1 MASSSYVQLL
11 KVVVSRRLTRR
22 RSGTC
27 DGLVSASPPSRPSL
41 PRAGKAA
48 PRAQGRGGLLA
59 WRPRFFMDIISELR
73 KVVWP
78 TREDT
83 MYLAVVVVIVT
94 IIFGALLGA
103 IDIGFGWL
111 VDQTLLK

>member
-1 MASSSYVQLL
+1 MNRAV
-11 KVVVSRRLTRR
+11 RRQQVKEPKG
-22 RSGTC
+22 SK
-27 DGLVSASPPSRPSL
+27 SAPARAIPSTGSARTGA
-41 PRAGKAA
+41 REA
-48 PRAQGRGGLLA
+48 RRGGLLG
-59 WRPRFFMDIISELR
+59 WRPRFLTDVISELR

-83 MYLAVVVVIVT
+83 IHLTVVVVIVT

-111 VDQTLLK
+111 VDNTILR

>member
-1 MASSSYVQLL
+1 MNRALRRQQTKEPKPGKGAGAAS
-11 KVVVSRRLTRR
+11 
-22 RSGTC
+22 
-27 DGLVSASPPSRPSL
+27 ARPSL

-48 PRAQGRGGLLA
+48 PRAPGRGGLLA
-59 WRPRFFMDIISELR
+59 WRPRFLMDIISELR

-83 MYLAVVVVIVT
+83 TYLAVVVVIVT

>member
-1 MASSSYVQLL
+1 MNRELRRQQTKEPKPGKGGGAASV
-11 KVVVSRRLTRR
+11 RT
-22 RSGTC
+22 
-27 DGLVSASPPSRPSL
+27 SL
-41 PRAGKAA
+41 PRSGAGKTA

-78 TREDT
+78 TRDDT

>member
-1 MASSSYVQLL
+1 
-11 KVVVSRRLTRR
+11 
-22 RSGTC
+22 
-27 DGLVSASPPSRPSL
+27 
-41 PRAGKAA
+41 
-48 PRAQGRGGLLA
+48 
-59 WRPRFFMDIISELR
+59 MDIISELR